1 MAGAPTEGY
10 DLTGIMVTDAVPVAD
25 WLVIAPVAL
34 AMAWGALM
42 LMIRKDVARQNAVA
56 LLGLAL
62 LLAIDVAL
70 LAHVVERGTVTMTMG
85 RWLPPFGIA
94 FTVDALGAL
103 FALGAGIA
111 AMAAGVFATADLGD
125 GGGGRRGD
133 GVEGREMRYGFWPF
147 VFLMVGGVHG
157 AFLTG
162 DVFNLYVWFEVLLI
176 ASFGLIILGS
186 EAEQI
191 DGATKYTFLNLAAT
205 TFFLIGTAFL
215 YGATGTLNMADLAL
229 KVPLMGATAP
239 MLTIGALYAFAFAMK
254 AAAFPV
260 NFWLPA
266 SYHTPRIVVS
276 ALFAGLLT
284 KVGVYALLRIMLLI
298 MPEARDAIAPVIAWV
313 AIGTMVTGALGALA
327 QTDLRRLLGYLVISG
342 IGVMLAGLAIATE
355 AALAGTVF
363 YAIHSIVVMTAL
375 YMAIGAAG
383 GLGGYSLA
391 VPAGLY
397 RCAGLLAFLT
407 LMLFFTVAGL
417 PPLTGFWPKA
427 ILVRESLDIGANWLA
442 AAILLNGFVVT
453 IAVGRAFA
461 LHYWRPARE
470 PGSEAGPPPLAAPAL
485 APTDGGVSA
494 EGEAAE
500 AEAAAAEAASGPPD
514 PFELAHARAVSR
526 ALARPSAPPR
536 RAMAPLAVL
545 CGLILAVGLY
555 PEPLLALAAEA
566 GRGLL
571 DPAAYLLSVFPDGLP
586 VPLAP
591 LDAPLDAP
599 VEAAVEAAVD
609 TPAGIVPAEPV
620 SAGERPR

>member
-34 AMAWGALM
+34 TMAWGALM
-42 LMIRKDVARQNAVA
+42 LMVRKDVKRQGTLA
-56 LLGLAL
+56 LVGLAA
-62 LLAIDVAL
+62 LLAIDIAL
-70 LAHVVERGTVTMTMG
+70 LAHVVERGTVTMVMG

-111 AMAAGVFATADLGD
+111 ALAAGVFATADI
-125 GGGGRRGD
+125 
-133 GVEGREMRYGFWPF
+133 EGREMRYGFWPF

-186 EAEQI
+186 EPEQI

-205 TFFLIGTAFL
+205 TLFLIGTAFL

-284 KVGVYALLRIMLLI
+284 KVGVYALLRTLLLI
-298 MPEARDAIAPVIAWV
+298 MPEARDAVAPVIAWV
-313 AIGTMVTGALGALA
+313 AIATMVTGALGALA
-327 QTDLRRLLGYLVISG
+327 QTDLRRMLGYLVISG

-363 YAIHSIVVMTAL
+363 YAVHSIVVMTAL
-375 YMAIGAAG
+375 YMAIGAGG
-383 GLGGYSLA
+383 GLAGHSLA
-391 VPAGLY
+391 VPGGLY
-397 RCAGLLAFLT
+397 RRAGPLAFLT
-407 LMLFFTVAGL
+407 LLLFFTVAGL

-427 ILVRESLDIGANWLA
+427 ILVRASLEANAGWLA
-442 AAILLNGFVVT
+442 AAILANGFVVT

-461 LHYWRPARE
+461 LHYWRPAPEAGAR
-470 PGSEAGPPPLAAPAL
+470 AGPPPTAAPAL

-494 EGEAAE
+494 EGDAAE
-500 AEAAAAEAASGPPD
+500 RDAAEWDAAERDAAEAAYAEPVD
-514 PFELAHARAVSR
+514 PFEIAKARALSR
-526 ALARPSAPPR
+526 ALARPSGPPR
-536 RAMAPLAVL
+536 RAVAPLAVL
-545 CGLILAVGLY
+545 CGLILGVGLY

-566 GRGLL
+566 GRGLI
-571 DPAAYLLSVFPDGLP
+571 DPAAYLASVFPDGAPPSLP
-586 VPLAP
+586 
-591 LDAPLDAP
+591 P
-599 VEAAVEAAVD
+599 VDPAVAAEGTVVEGTAVE
-609 TPAGIVPAEPV
+609 G
-620 SAGERPR
+620 PR

>member
-1 MAGAPTEGY
+1 MAGAPTEDI
-10 DLTGIMVTDAVPVAD
+10 DLTGIMVTDPVPVAD
-25 WLVIAPVAL
+25 WLVVAPVAL
-34 AMAWGALM
+34 TMAWAAIM
-42 LMIRKDVARQNAVA
+42 LMIRKDVRRQGAVA
-56 LLGLAL
+56 LVGLVL
-62 LLAIDVAL
+62 LLAIDLAL
-70 LAHVVERGTVTMTMG
+70 LARVAAEGPVTMVMG

-103 FALGAGIA
+103 FATGAGVA
-111 AMAAGVFATADLGD
+111 ALAAGLFATADMDD
-125 GGGGRRGD
+125 GIED
-133 GVEGREMRYGFWPF
+133 RERRYGFWPF

-176 ASFGLIILGS
+176 ASFGLIVLGS
-186 EAEQI
+186 EPEQI

-215 YGATGTLNMADLAL
+215 YGSTGTLNMADLAV

-284 KVGVYALLRIMLLI
+284 KVGVYALLRALLLI
-298 MPEARDAIAPVIAWV
+298 LPEARDALADVIAWV
-313 AIGTMVTGALGALA
+313 AILTMVTGALGALA
-327 QTDLRRLLGYLVISG
+327 QSDLRRMLGYLVISG
-342 IGVMLAGLAIATE
+342 IGVMLAGLAVATE

-363 YAIHSIVVMTAL
+363 YAVHSIVVMTAL
-375 YMAIGAAG
+375 YMAIGVG
-383 GLGGYSLA
+383 GALGGHSLTI
-391 VPAGLY
+391 PAGLY
-397 RCAGLLAFLT
+397 RRATLLSAVT
-407 LMLFFTVAGL
+407 LLLFFAVAGL

-427 ILVRESLDIGANWLA
+427 MLVRAAVEASAPWLA
-442 AAILLNGFVVT
+442 GAILLNGFVVT
-453 IAVGRAFA
+453 VAVGRAFA

-470 PGSEAGPPPLAAPAL
+470 AGPPPVADPAL

-500 AEAAAAEAASGPPD
+500 DANDPFAAARAS
-514 PFELAHARAVSR
+514 
-526 ALARPSAPPR
+526 ALARPARPPR
-536 RAMAPLAVL
+536 RAVASLTALAALVL
-545 CGLILAVGLY
+545 AFGLN

-566 GRGLL
+566 GRGLI
-571 DPAAYLLSVFPDGLP
+571 DPTAYLASVFPDG
-586 VPLAP
+586 VPAPLVP
-591 LDAPLDAP
+591 LDAGLDSLDAGL
-599 VEAAVEAAVD
+599 VD
-609 TPAGIVPAEPV
+609 AGLD
-620 SAGERPR
+620 SLDAGLDTVDATLATMEVAQ